1 MKKYLQFLDRD
12 GDIEGSVIAK
22 SRSKINAKDETNIER
37 AWCKFYNSVEFD
49 FGGFDDF
56 IPHLN
61 NNFPKIQFE
70 RFCFDNVFN
79 A

>member
-1 MKKYLQFLDRD
+1 MKKYFQFLDRD
-12 GDIEGSVIAK
+12 GDIEGSVIVK
-22 SRSKINAKDETNIER
+22 SRGKISTDDEMKIESE
-37 AWCKFYNSVEFD
+37 WTKFYNSVEFD

-56 IPHLN
+56 VTHLN

-70 RFCFDNVFN
+70 RFYFDNVFN